1 MEVQFDPGFI
11 KHISAFVPNIEYVYS
26 SFSQF
31 KIFNQKKMQFKM
43 FYPKIQ
49 GLLKNY
55 IGFYLGC
62 ILWAIY
68 IKQFKNAEILNNL
81 CYGGDYNEAESL
93 GEVDFIKQYVEQL
106 KKDAK
111 YYVGQEFS
119 LDDVSMN
126 IIDTYREFL
135 KINEGFVKTKTTD
148 DVKIPSCLKSLSQ
161 KDLQEIET
169 AINEVVENGNLYE
182 LTKLAQ
188 KVL

>member
-1 MEVQFDPGFI
+1 M
-11 KHISAFVPNIEYVYS
+11 
-26 SFSQF
+26 
-31 KIFNQKKMQFKM
+31 
-43 FYPKIQ
+43 
-49 GLLKNY
+49 
-55 IGFYLGC
+55 
-62 ILWAIY
+62 
-68 IKQFKNAEILNNL
+68 

-111 YYVGQEFS
+111 YYIGQDFS

-148 DVKIPSCLKSLSQ
+148 DVKIPSCLKSLPQ
-161 KDLQEIET
+161 ENLQEIET
-169 AINEVVENGNLYE
+169 AINEVVENGRLYE

-188 KVL
+188 RVL

>member
-11 KHISAFVPNIEYVYS
+11 KHISAFVPNIEYVYNS
-26 SFSQF
+26 LSQF
-31 KIFNQKKMQFKM
+31 KNFNQKKMQFKM
-43 FYPKIQ
+43 YYPKIQ

-55 IGFYLGC
+55 VGFYLGC

-68 IKQFKNAEILNNL
+68 IKQFKNTEILNNL
-81 CYGGDYNEAESL
+81 CYGSEYSEAESL

-111 YYVGQEFS
+111 YYIAQDFS

-126 IIDTYREFL
+126 IIDIYKEFL
-135 KINEGFVKTKTTD
+135 KLNEGFVKTKTTND
-148 DVKIPSCLKSLSQ
+148 IKIPSCLKPLLPQ
-161 KDLQEIET
+161 DLQEIET
-169 AINEVVENGNLYE
+169 AINEVVENGKLYE
-182 LTKLAQ
+182 LTKFAQ